1 MYAQGRAG
9 ARVAER
15 DRRLLPVVRRRST
28 VVDCSTV
35 RRDLAR
41 EVSAAR
47 DRQLRKHHRLG
58 GRAVRGIHEE
68 HGTVVAINPVLLVP
82 AIEVYTDA
90 AHCVGRQRRPINALW
105 TANRFASDDK
115 RGDR

>member
-1 MYAQGRAG
+1 M
-9 ARVAER
+9 
-15 DRRLLPVVRRRST
+15 
-28 VVDCSTV
+28 VDCSTV

-47 DRQLRKHHRLG
+47 HRQLRKHHRLG

-68 HGTVVAINPVLLVP
+68 HSTVVAVNPILLVP

-90 AHCVGRQRRPINALW
+90 AHCVGRQRRPINALLA
-105 TANRFASDDK
+105 ANRSASDDK